1 MKSLRPGSEY
11 SKIFTFY
18 SFNVVFMNRIN
29 YYFIRLVTGKSMVLD
44 DGRLTINWVAATK
57 GQ

>member
-57 GQ
+57 G